1 MATQRIQEIRRDK
14 PTLFC
19 AISTV
24 TLGFLAIFGHV
35 VSGSA
40 VVVLGL
46 IAAALISTKYNFK
59 IVKIE
64 RSDFTWSTPKVVEKA
79 PVKDEDDEF
88 LPEETESNMFVLERA
103 SDLASLASSPAE
115 ENEDKSDEIPSDL
128 LIQDSIPEINED
140 DSTDDEIVKPMEFKK
155 SHFKKDS
162 SFSASSSSEDELSK
176 GLQFPDHTTVDG
188 SKKNPPKSSGGSSF
202 LPSLVSGVVQIASE
216 RIGKATGAITSAPAI
231 TAANAQP
238 PKPTPK
244 TFEISTD
251 DESDFE
257 ILEKDDFK

>member
-1 MATQRIQEIRRDK
+1 M
-14 PTLFC
+14 
-19 AISTV
+19 
-24 TLGFLAIFGHV
+24 
-35 VSGSA
+35 
-40 VVVLGL
+40 
-46 IAAALISTKYNFK
+46 N
-59 IVKIE
+59 
-64 RSDFTWSTPKVVEKA
+64 
-79 PVKDEDDEF
+79 DEDAEF

-188 SKKNPPKSSGGSSF
+188 SKKNPPAKSSGSSF

-216 RIGKATGAITSAPAI
+216 RIGKAAGAITSSAPAVAA
-231 TAANAQP
+231 TAAQ
-238 PKPTPK
+238 KPRS
-244 TFEISTD
+244 FEISTD

-257 ILEKDDFK
+257 ILENDDFK